1 MNDETVTKKDTP
13 AKTGEQKTN
22 TAPTAQST
30 GTAPQNAGQTSQ
42 ERGGRPQRGR
52 GDKSRRT
59 RRVRRPRV
67 RSEYDN
73 KILGIRRVTRVVAG
87 GRRFS
92 FSVTLVIGN
101 GKGQVGV
108 GLGKASDTAL
118 AIEKA
123 TRDAKKNIIN
133 VPLTAEDSIP
143 HESQAKYDA
152 SEILLIPTPG
162 KGFKAGSAVRTVLE
176 LAGVKHVSAK
186 ILSRSKN
193 PLNNAQATIK
203 ALKQLTPVEYKM
215 KKKEKKPA
223 QRRGGKKDTGKDTTK
238 KTSK

>member
-1 MNDETVTKKDTP
+1 MNDNT
-13 AKTGEQKTN
+13 QQNTN
-22 TAPTAQST
+22 TAPKV
-30 GTAPQNAGQTSQ
+30 GTQTPAAGTTSDTKKVVAEKVVQ
-42 ERGGRPQRGR
+42 ERGPRGGSDGGRR
-52 GDKSRRT
+52 S

-67 RSEYDN
+67 RSEFEN

-101 GKGQVGV
+101 GAGQVGV

-123 TRDAKKNIIN
+123 TRDAKKNLIT
-133 VPLTAEDSIP
+133 VPLTDDLSIP
-143 HESQAKYDA
+143 HEVTAKYDA
-152 SEILLIPTPG
+152 AQIMLIPAPG
-162 KGFKAGSAVRTVLE
+162 KGFRAGSAVRTVLE
-176 LAGVKHVSAK
+176 LAGVKHVTAK

-193 PLNNAQATIK
+193 PLNNARATVV
-203 ALKQLTPVEYKM
+203 ALKKLRLSTRP
-215 KKKEKKPA
+215 KKTDTTATKNTAPKATSDEA
-223 QRRGGKKDTGKDTTK
+223 KDT

>member
-1 MNDETVTKKDTP
+1 MNETTTQKKDDATVAGAPKTEGAATERSQHTP
-13 AKTGEQKTN
+13 
-22 TAPTAQST
+22 
-30 GTAPQNAGQTSQ
+30 
-42 ERGGRPQRGR
+42 RGGQG
-52 GDKSRRT
+52 GAGRRT

-92 FSVTLVIGN
+92 FSVSMVIGN
-101 GKGQVGV
+101 GAGQVGV
-108 GLGKASDTAL
+108 GIGKASDTAL

-123 TRDAKKNIIN
+123 TRDAKKHMIT
-133 VPLTAEDSIP
+133 VPLTEDFSIP
-143 HESQAKYDA
+143 HEVRAKSDA
-152 SEILLIPTPG
+152 AEVLLIPTPG

-193 PLNNAQATIK
+193 HLNNARATVV
-203 ALKQLTPVEYKM
+203 ALKMLKPA
-215 KKKEKKPA
+215 KKRVVKEEASHKKPA
-223 QRRGGKKDTGKDTTK
+223 QDKERK
-238 KTSK
+238 

>member
-1 MNDETVTKKDTP
+1 MEETPQTKKS
-13 AKTGEQKTN
+13 EETN
-22 TAPTAQST
+22 VDVKRS
-30 GTAPQNAGQTSQ
+30 APQGSDSQ
-42 ERGGRPQRGR
+42 RQRSGGDRGN
-52 GDKSRRT
+52 RRV

-92 FSVTLVIGN
+92 FSVTMVIGN
-101 GKGQVGV
+101 GRGEVGV

-123 TRDAKKNIIN
+123 TRDAKKHIIR
-133 VPLTAEDSIP
+133 VPLTEDFSIP
-143 HESQAKYDA
+143 HEVQAKYDA
-152 SEILLIPTPG
+152 TVILLIPTPG

-193 PLNNAQATIK
+193 PLNNARATVV
-203 ALKQLTPVEYKM
+203 ALKKLKPIERKM
-215 KKKEKKPA
+215 KKHVKE
-223 QRRGGKKDTGKDTTK
+223 GKGARTQKGSATQEAPVTK
-238 KTSK
+238 ESK

>member
-1 MNDETVTKKDTP
+1 MDDLTTQKKDTTTKP
-13 AKTGEQKTN
+13 EEKGTAKTDGENKSFQGRSN
-22 TAPTAQST
+22 DS
-30 GTAPQNAGQTSQ
+30 
-42 ERGGRPQRGR
+42 RGSGRRQ
-52 GDKSRRT
+52 

-67 RSEYDN
+67 RSEFDN

-92 FSVTLVIGN
+92 FSVTIVIGN

-123 TRDAKKNIIN
+123 TRDAKKNLITI
-133 VPLTAEDSIP
+133 PLTAELSIP

-176 LAGVKHVSAK
+176 LGGIKHVSAK

-193 PLNNAQATIK
+193 QLNNAQATIL
-203 ALKQLTPVEYKM
+203 ALKKLSPVPGKM
-215 KKKEKKPA
+215 KNDS
-223 QRRGGKKDTGKDTTK
+223 KKDTAKRSQKSFRKRSVGKDEHVTK
-238 KTSK
+238 QTDK